1 MDREMTDDSFDAC
14 FASRTFINPTMLQSS
29 K

>member
-1 MDREMTDDSFDAC
+1 MEREMTDDGFDAR
-14 FASRTFINPTMLQSS
+14 FASRTFINPAMLQSS